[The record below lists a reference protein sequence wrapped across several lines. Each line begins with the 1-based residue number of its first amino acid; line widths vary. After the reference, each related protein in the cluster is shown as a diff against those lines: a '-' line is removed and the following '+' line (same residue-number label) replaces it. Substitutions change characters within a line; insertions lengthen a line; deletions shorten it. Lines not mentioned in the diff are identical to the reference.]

1 MFKKLTITYRFENE
15 PDDLTTQATLTNED
29 PYTDG
34 DYKLTYYE
42 PVKGRYITT
51 HYGQDLPT
59 PEDMADDALYE
70 ITHGGRRCEYVEI
83 EDTPAWAAW

>member
-1 MFKKLTITYRFENE
+1 MNKKLTITYRFENE
-15 PDDLTTQATLTNED
+15 DTKRTAEATLTNED

-42 PVKGRYITT
+42 PANARYITT

-59 PEDMADDALYE
+59 SEDMVDDALYE
-70 ITHGGRRCEYVEI
+70 ITHGGRRCVYVEI
-83 EDTPAWAAW
+83 EGTPTWIEW